1 MFRQWCRSSC
11 YSSRVHCRRLC
22 WLCFLRRQNS
32 QTTVIGSPGNP
43 IWNQDFNMLVT
54 NPRKQRLYIQVNDSL
69 GFADLTTGTG
79 EMVTTTKSKVI
90 VVLANS
96 REKCAAIKIQ
106 SVFRGYLSRKALR
119 ALKGLV
125 KLQALVR
132 GYLVRK
138 RAAAT
143 LYSMQA
149 LVRAQ
154 ASMRSQRARRSFI
167 QDQHCQS
174 VTRHRKSI
182 EKFEEK

>member
-79 EMVTTTKSKVI
+79 EGEVCCNQDSVC
-90 VVLANS
+90 VS
-96 REKCAAIKIQ
+96 R
-106 SVFRGYLSRKALR
+106 L
-119 ALKGLV
+119 
-125 KLQALVR
+125 
-132 GYLVRK
+132 
-138 RAAAT
+138 
-143 LYSMQA
+143 
-149 LVRAQ
+149 
-154 ASMRSQRARRSFI
+154 
-167 QDQHCQS
+167 S
-174 VTRHRKSI
+174 VTESSSGS
-182 EKFEEK
+182 